1 MNMEDKKERIRREE
15 ERLKE
20 YFKGLPKNYFE
31 TASGLIQNCAFM
43 RVTLEDLQDEIL
55 NHGTSEVYI
64 HGANQKGIKASAS
77 LQAYQGTMKIYT
89 SAIGKLIRM
98 LPKEI
103 EQKDNIRDEIF
114 SMLDEMSS

>member
-1 MNMEDKKERIRREE
+1 MEEKKERIKREE

-20 YFKGLPKNYFE
+20 YFKSLPKNQFE

-55 NHGTSEVYI
+55 DHGTSEVYI

-98 LPKEI
+98 LPKETK
-103 EQKDNIRDEIF
+103 ESDNIREELID
-114 SMLDEMSS
+114 MMDKMSD